1 MEPTIRILIYIH
13 AFTGGVGL
21 LTGFWAMA
29 AGKGQKVHRS
39 VGKIFSWSL
48 GISAAVSLLIAV
60 LPKHHNPFL
69 FLIGVFTLYL
79 IAAGNRALKLKG
91 SKLQSVALTD
101 RILSGSMLLFAII
114 MVFKGAIAFLNDEGI
129 GVLYFF
135 FGVLAGTLA
144 GRDLALYR
152 DFAKAKKMW
161 LRIHLSRM
169 IGALI
174 ASVTAFMLAGL
185 ALTSMLV
192 WIAPTLIGVG
202 FINYWTRKVSPKK
215 KVFPA

>member
-1 MEPTIRILIYIH
+1 MEPLTRILIYIH
-13 AFTGGVGL
+13 AFAGGIGL
-21 LTGFWAMA
+21 ITGFWAMA
-29 AGKGQKVHRS
+29 VGKGQKVHKS

-48 GISAAVSLLIAV
+48 GISAAISLLIAV
-60 LPKHHNPFL
+60 MPKHHNPFL

-101 RILSGSMLLFAII
+101 KILSGSILLFAIV
-114 MVFKGAIAFLNDEGI
+114 MVFKGAIAFFSNDEI

-152 DFAKAKKMW
+152 DFPKAKKMW
-161 LRIHLSRM
+161 LRTHLSRM

-192 WIAPTLIGVG
+192 WIAPTLIGLG
-202 FINYWTRKVSPKK
+202 FIKYWLRKVSPKK
-215 KVFPA
+215 KVVPA